1 MPKMKIKVREGH
13 GDSLQESF
21 ESLQNCLGRI
31 SPIIGS
37 RYPMES
43 LWGSIIDIQDGASNT
58 PYGTAD
64 EIAENLERKQE
75 LINEAFSDFFEIL
88 KKYRK

>member
-1 MPKMKIKVREGH
+1 MPKMKIKVREGY

-21 ESLQNCLGRI
+21 ECLQDCLGRI
-31 SPIIGS
+31 ALVIGS

-43 LWGSIIDIQDGASNT
+43 LWGSIIDIQDGAADTS
-58 PYGTAD
+58 YGTAA
-64 EIAENLERKQE
+64 EIAYNLERKQE